1 MFEVIEEAD
10 KIELNDRYNHQQLM
24 GDPPGW
30 LLRYGIGMIFVLI
43 GVAATIV
50 WFVEYPDMVP
60 TEVTLST
67 ENPPIPVVSEAN
79 GKLVELAVKNEQAVS
94 LGDYLGMIESTASKA
109 DVTLLDNL
117 LGDMGE
123 MDASEVAAVQ
133 LPSRL
138 KLGPIQATFSTF
150 KQSIKDYKNYQKTNR
165 NYKKIRNLNAQIASI
180 RAQNATFD
188 EKEIFLTNQKSLAIQ
203 QYNRVVD
210 LRNQGIAADVDVE
223 EKLNAVNQIDREI
236 KDNQI
241 QRDRN
246 NNTKL
251 QLKGQIINLE
261 ENQGADLADKKRAVT
276 ENIDNLIAEIADW
289 RKMHLIHAPIDGVV
303 AFSNIRK
310 TQQFISAGE
319 QLLTIVPA
327 GTNNE
332 IIATAMLNA
341 RGAGKVEVAD
351 SVNIKLQ
358 DFPFKEFGMLK
369 GVVQNIALVP
379 NEEGYLVEIGIPEN
393 FVSTTQ
399 KPLTFRQG
407 MKGAGNIITD
417 DRRLV
422 ERILSEFRGLWERK

>member
-1 MFEVIEEAD
+1 
-10 KIELNDRYNHQQLM
+10 
-24 GDPPGW
+24 
-30 LLRYGIGMIFVLI
+30 
-43 GVAATIV
+43 
-50 WFVEYPDMVP
+50 MVP

-138 KLGPIQATFSTF
+138 KLGP
-150 KQSIKDYKNYQKTNR
+150 
-165 NYKKIRNLNAQIASI
+165 
-180 RAQNATFD
+180 QNATFD

-379 NEEGYLVEIGIPEN
+379 NEEGYLIEIGVPKDL
-393 FVSTTQ
+393 VSTTQ

-407 MKGAGNIITD
+407 MKGTGNIITD